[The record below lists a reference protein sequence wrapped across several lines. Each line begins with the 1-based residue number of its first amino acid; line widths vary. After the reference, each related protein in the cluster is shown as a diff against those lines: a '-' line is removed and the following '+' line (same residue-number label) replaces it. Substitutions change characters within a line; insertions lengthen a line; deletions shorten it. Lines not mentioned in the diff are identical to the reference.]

1 MVTVVGLHVP
11 EVVVVGVTIE
21 DGIVITLVQVMEV
34 HLVLVYL
41 RNTVAAILT
50 VVQVIH

>member
-21 DGIVITLVQVMEV
+21 DGIVITLVQLMEADN
-34 HLVLVYL
+34 VLVHL
-41 RNTVAAILT
+41 RNTAAVILT
-50 VVQVIH
+50 IVQVIH